1 MYEIYLCLMSIGQ
14 VYIIDDLK
22 KKFRLL
28 KDKLEVQKD
37 LTERLEETNQDLEDQ
52 LEKQKKELENLKQE
66 NNTLKLAKA
75 FVEDGSDTQDAK
87 LQINRIVR
95 EIDKCIALLNR

>member
-1 MYEIYLCLMSIGQ
+1 MSVDQ

-22 KKFRLL
+22 QKFQSLR
-28 KDKLEVQKD
+28 
-37 LTERLEETNQDLEDQ
+37 ERLEEQKNSTLTLDAEKSNLEDKLRVQ
-52 LEKQKKELENLKQE
+52 EEEIKELKQQ

-75 FVEDGSDTQDAK
+75 FTAESEESQDAK

>member
-1 MYEIYLCLMSIGQ
+1 MSVDQ

-22 KKFRLL
+22 QKFQSLRERLVEQKTSNEKL
-28 KDKLEVQKD
+28 NAENTSLDDKLREQ
-37 LTERLEETNQDLEDQ
+37 EEEI
-52 LEKQKKELENLKQE
+52 KELKQQ

-75 FVEDGSDTQDAK
+75 FTAEGEESQDAK

>member
-1 MYEIYLCLMSIGQ
+1 MSVDQ

-22 KKFRLL
+22 QKFQSLRERLVEQKNSTL
-28 KDKLEVQKD
+28 TLNAEKSNLEDKLREQ
-37 LTERLEETNQDLEDQ
+37 EEEI
-52 LEKQKKELENLKQE
+52 KELKQQ

-75 FVEDGSDTQDAK
+75 FTAESEESQDAK

>member
-1 MYEIYLCLMSIGQ
+1 MSVDQ

-22 KKFRLL
+22 QKFQVLRNR
-28 KDKLEVQKD
+28 LEVQGSSNVKLSED
-37 LTERLEETNQDLEDQ
+37 NQNLID
-52 LEKQKKELENLKQE
+52 KLKQQE
-66 NNTLKLAKA
+66 EEINELKKQNNTLKLAKA
-75 FVEDGSDTQDAK
+75 FSVESEESQEAK

>member
-1 MYEIYLCLMSIGQ
+1 MSVDQ

-22 KKFRLL
+22 QKFQVLR
-28 KDKLEVQKD
+28 DRLEVQGSSNVKLSED
-37 LTERLEETNQDLEDQ
+37 NQNLVD
-52 LEKQKKELENLKQE
+52 KLKQQE
-66 NNTLKLAKA
+66 EEINELKKQNNTLKLAKA
-75 FVEDGSDTQDAK
+75 FRAESEESQEAK

>member
-1 MYEIYLCLMSIGQ
+1 MYEIYLCLMSIEQ

-28 KDKLEVQKD
+28 KDRLEVQRD
-37 LTERLEETNQDLEDQ
+37 HAERLEETNQDLEDQ
-52 LEKQKKELENLKQE
+52 LEKQKKELEVLKQE

-75 FVEDGSDTQDAK
+75 FAEDGSSTQDAK

>member
-1 MYEIYLCLMSIGQ
+1 MSVDQ

-22 KKFRLL
+22 QKFHLLRERLL
-28 KDKLEVQKD
+28 VQDNSNLKLSSINTELEDKLRKQ
-37 LTERLEETNQDLEDQ
+37 EEEINE
-52 LEKQKKELENLKQE
+52 LKQQ

-75 FVEDGSDTQDAK
+75 FTAESEESQDAK
-87 LQINRIVR
+87 LQINKIVR

>member
-1 MYEIYLCLMSIGQ
+1 MSVDQ

-22 KKFRLL
+22 EKFQSLRERLKEQKNSTLTLDAEKKNLEDKL
-28 KDKLEVQKD
+28 KDK
-37 LTERLEETNQDLEDQ
+37 EEEI
-52 LEKQKKELENLKQE
+52 KELKQQ

-75 FVEDGSDTQDAK
+75 FTAESEESQDAK

>member
-1 MYEIYLCLMSIGQ
+1 MSVDQ

-22 KKFRLL
+22 QKFQVLRDRLGEQNSSNEKL
-28 KDKLEVQKD
+28 SVNNQSLVDKLREQ
-37 LTERLEETNQDLEDQ
+37 EEEINELK
-52 LEKQKKELENLKQE
+52 KQ

-75 FVEDGSDTQDAK
+75 FSAESEESQEAK

>member
-1 MYEIYLCLMSIGQ
+1 MSVDQ

-22 KKFRLL
+22 QKFQLLRERLL
-28 KDKLEVQKD
+28 VQDSSNLKLSSI
-37 LTERLEETNQDLEDQ
+37 N
-52 LEKQKKELENLKQE
+52 KELEDKLRKQGEELNELKQQ

-75 FVEDGSDTQDAK
+75 FTAESEESQDAK
-87 LQINRIVR
+87 LQINKIVR

>member
-1 MYEIYLCLMSIGQ
+1 MSVDQ

-22 KKFRLL
+22 QKFRLL
-28 KDKLEVQKD
+28 KD
-37 LTERLEETNQDLEDQ
+37 RLEEQKNSNSKLEADNIS
-52 LEKQKKELENLKQE
+52 LTDKLKEQEEEINELKQE
-66 NNTLKLAKA
+66 NNTLRLAKA
-75 FVEDGSDTQDAK
+75 FSADGEDSQEAR

>member
-1 MYEIYLCLMSIGQ
+1 MSVDQ

-22 KKFRLL
+22 QKFQLL
-28 KDKLEVQKD
+28 RERLEVQKSSNEKLSD
-37 LTERLEETNQDLEDQ
+37 DNQNMVDKLKEQEEEISELK
-52 LEKQKKELENLKQE
+52 KQ

-75 FVEDGSDTQDAK
+75 FSAESEESQEAK

>member
-1 MYEIYLCLMSIGQ
+1 MSVDQ

-22 KKFRLL
+22 QKFQSLRN
-28 KDKLEVQKD
+28 
-37 LTERLEETNQDLEDQ
+37 RLEEHRESNLKLNADNQDLENK
-52 LEKQKKELENLKQE
+52 LRSREEEINELKQQ

-75 FVEDGSDTQDAK
+75 FTAEGEESQDAK

>member
-1 MYEIYLCLMSIGQ
+1 MSVDQ

-22 KKFRLL
+22 QKFQSL
-28 KDKLEVQKD
+28 KD
-37 LTERLEETNQDLEDQ
+37 RLEEQKESNNKLHAENQDLENK
-52 LEKQKKELENLKQE
+52 LRKREEELNELKQQ

-75 FVEDGSDTQDAK
+75 FTAESEESQDAR

>member
-1 MYEIYLCLMSIGQ
+1 MSVDQ

-22 KKFRLL
+22 QKFQALRG
-28 KDKLEVQKD
+28 
-37 LTERLEETNQDLEDQ
+37 RLEEQKDSNQKLNAENNNLGDKLR
-52 LEKQKKELENLKQE
+52 EKEEEINELKQQ

-75 FVEDGSDTQDAK
+75 FTAESEESQDAK